1 MSDEPAQL
9 MDTLITKMESMDKDI
24 RSLMTENQ
32 IMRKMIDN
40 PAHLMKR
47 AGFVPTRTPFT
58 EDLQIDPFR
67 GDELLKGADSTSPDL
82 ETFSN
87 EDIHDMTWEEIHDM
101 ANQHREIT
109 QRSL

>member
-9 MDTLITKMESMDKDI
+9 MDTLITKMENMDKDI
-24 RSLMTENQ
+24 QLLMDENQ
-32 IMRKMIDN
+32 QMRKMIDN
-40 PAHLMKR
+40 PVHLMKR
-47 AGFVPTRTPFT
+47 AGFVPSRTPFA
-58 EDLQIDPFR
+58 EDLQTDPFR
-67 GDELLKGADSTSPDL
+67 GDELLKGDASSDL